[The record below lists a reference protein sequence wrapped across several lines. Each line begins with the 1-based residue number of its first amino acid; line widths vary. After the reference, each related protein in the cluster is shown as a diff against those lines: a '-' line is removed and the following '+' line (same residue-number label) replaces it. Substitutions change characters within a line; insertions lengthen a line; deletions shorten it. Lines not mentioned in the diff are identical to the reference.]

1 MSDDMM
7 SFRTLF
13 EETSDA
19 DILREMI
26 GFAAERLME
35 MKVSGL
41 PGAARALARDNVFG
55 GVRLVWSRPF
65 VDFDPAVV
73 VYSSSADGPHG
84 DRMIFCQP
92 DFFSFMADD
101 NGMALAQGVL
111 HLLHTDLDLQN
122 LAPIGQGNPED
133 CVVFGRAARP
143 ER

>member
-41 PGAARALARDNVFG
+41 PGAARALARDNLFWRVSDWFG
-55 GVRLVWSRPF
+55 AAPSWISTRPWWSIHLRL
-65 VDFDPAVV
+65 
-73 VYSSSADGPHG
+73 
-84 DRMIFCQP
+84 
-92 DFFSFMADD
+92 
-101 NGMALAQGVL
+101 
-111 HLLHTDLDLQN
+111 T
-122 LAPIGQGNPED
+122 
-133 CVVFGRAARP
+133 GRTATG
-143 ER
+143 